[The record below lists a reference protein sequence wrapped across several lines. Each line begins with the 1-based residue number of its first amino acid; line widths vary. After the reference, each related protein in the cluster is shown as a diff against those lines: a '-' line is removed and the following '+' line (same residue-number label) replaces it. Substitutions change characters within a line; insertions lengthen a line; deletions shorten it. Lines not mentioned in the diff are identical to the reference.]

1 MEPSIERDV
10 QEISQL
16 PIRFNEANNK
26 NIISKSE
33 RLAFS
38 KVDFNL
44 NDYKIFN
51 AFISQINPLA
61 SYPSGLDFILTRS
74 ELAGLTGIDEKNV
87 HKFAVKTAKKF
98 ADIKFEFSSLN
109 AGNSE
114 FEIDI
119 INLVERARY
128 KNGEFFVSFTSIAE
142 NELLDLKKYGSF
154 NIEHQKTIQSRFG
167 MVFIDLLCSR
177 WHKKKGPTQTISLT
191 VSEVKF
197 ACGIINEKGEHLL
210 KSYIEFA
217 AFRRKVILPAIK
229 DINVAGDFY
238 ICPDKGIEYIK
249 NGRSYYKI
257 NLQCSRAIKIPQKT
271 KKTLPLKERL
281 VAHNLD
287 QKTIKDLYLMAGAL
301 GIFIDKSDEEILNKC
316 LDYAEEKENINYFSS
331 YLYEVVNIG
340 IPFLPAWAN
349 PYSAMYKTEQQIVR
363 NFVKAKI
370 APSAFSI
377 IADAKEKIIS
387 EDAFKE
393 ITSNGAY
400 SEYFKKRLKKYKQD
414 RK

>member
-1 MEPSIERDV
+1 MEVCVEKEI
-10 QEISQL
+10 QEITQL

-61 SYPSGLDFILTRS
+61 SYPSGIDFLLTRT

-98 ADIKFEFSSLN
+98 ANIKFEFSSLN
-109 AGNSE
+109 SGNGES
-114 FEIDI
+114 EIDI

-128 KNGEFFVSFTSIAE
+128 KNGEFFVSFTSSAE

-154 NIEHQKTIQSRFG
+154 NIEYQKTIQSRFG

-177 WHKKKGPTQTISLT
+177 WHKKKGKTQTISLT

-210 KSYIEFA
+210 KSYTEFA
-217 AFRRKVILPAIK
+217 AFRRKIILPAIK
-229 DINVAGDFY
+229 DINEAGDFS
-238 ICPDKGIEYIK
+238 IPDDGIEYVK
-249 NGRSYYKI
+249 HGRSYYKI
-257 NLQCSRAIKIPQKT
+257 NLQCSRVSKSHQKT
-271 KKTLPLKERL
+271 QKTLPLKERL
-281 VAHNLD
+281 SAHNVD
-287 QKTIKDLYLMAGAL
+287 QKTLQELYLMAGVL
-301 GIFIDKSDEEILNKC
+301 SEYIDKGIDEILNKC
-316 LDYAEEKENINYFSS
+316 LDYVEEKENINYFIN
-331 YLYEVVNIG
+331 YLYEVVNLG
-340 IPFLPAWAN
+340 VPFLPAWAN
-349 PYSAMYKTEQQIVR
+349 PYSVMYKSEQQIVR
-363 NFVKAKI
+363 SFVKAKI
-370 APSAFSI
+370 APRAFEI
-377 IADAKEKIIS
+377 IEDAKANIIT
-387 EDAFKE
+387 EDVFKE
-393 ITSNGAY
+393 IITNGAY
-400 SEYFKKRLKKYKQD
+400 SEYFQRRLKKYKQD
-414 RK
+414 RR

>member
-1 MEPSIERDV
+1 MEATVEKDI
-10 QEISQL
+10 QEITQL

-61 SYPSGLDFILTRS
+61 SYPSGLDFLLTRS

-98 ADIKFEFSSLN
+98 ANVKFEFSSIN
-109 AGNSE
+109 AGNGES
-114 FEIDI
+114 EIDI

-167 MVFIDLLCSR
+167 MVFIDLLCTR
-177 WHKKKGPTQTISLT
+177 WHKKKGKTQTITLT

-210 KSYIEFA
+210 KSYTEFS
-217 AFRRKVILPAIK
+217 AFRRKVILPAIS
-229 DINVAGDFY
+229 DINAAGDFS
-238 ICPDKGIEYIK
+238 IPDDGIEYIK
-249 NGRSYYKI
+249 NGRSYYQIKI
-257 NLQCSRAIKIPQKT
+257 DCSRAIKAPQKT
-271 KKTLPLKERL
+271 HKTLPVKDRL
-281 VAHNLD
+281 EAHNID
-287 QKTIKDLYLMAGAL
+287 QSEVEKLYLMAGVLAEYT
-301 GIFIDKSDEEILNKC
+301 GKNVDEILNKC
-316 LDYAEEKENINYFSS
+316 LDYVEEKENINYFSN
-331 YLYEVVNIG
+331 YLYEVVSLG
-340 IPFLPAWAN
+340 VPFLPAWAN
-349 PYSAMYKTEQQIVR
+349 PYSTMYKSEQQIVR
-363 NFVKAKI
+363 TFVKAKI
-370 APSAFSI
+370 APRAFEI
-377 IADAKEKIIS
+377 IADARDNLIT
-387 EDAFKE
+387 EDVFKE
-393 ITSNGAY
+393 ISLHGAF
-400 SEYFKKRLKKYKQD
+400 SDYFQKKLKKYKLD
-414 RK
+414 RR